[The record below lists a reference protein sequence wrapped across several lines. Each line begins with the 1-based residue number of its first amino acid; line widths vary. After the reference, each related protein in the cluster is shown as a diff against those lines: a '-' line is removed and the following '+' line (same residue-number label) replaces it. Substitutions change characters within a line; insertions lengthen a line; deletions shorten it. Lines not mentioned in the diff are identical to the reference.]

1 MPNALIFSPNFDGHR
16 QVYVFVLTHVLKEL
30 GFKIHIAGDTKRIIS
45 NSFYID
51 RLKEIPG
58 MNIIDTSKC
67 VEGGINIT
75 PAELLELQNGCNSD
89 LTIFA
94 EADHHIS
101 LFVSQISKNKNRFRG
116 RLNGIFLRPF
126 YYYYQTDLFDKLK
139 YLKHL
144 PAKWRNDD
152 RLFHEFF
159 LSRFALL
166 DNALSID
173 ENFVSHHKYFKWLP
187 DVFQQFADLII
198 QDDRSEQRVW
208 IDKLNDFKEK
218 NKGRFFFL
226 YFGTAQFRRGYD
238 LLLKMAEKSGDCFI
252 HCGLRDSSEKYD
264 YNINELRSSLGK
276 AGRLFETDQYIADPV
291 SIEYFFKSVS
301 HLILP
306 YRNFF
311 GSSGVMLQALSLG
324 IPVLA
329 PENGI
334 MGYRIKKYKLGST
347 YNDKIPESLNTQ
359 LGYFKELDP
368 RSFENSIKIYMKFQ
382 TPEQLKKV
390 LNNIFNGTGDPIK
403 QP

>member
-1 MPNALIFSPNFDGHR
+1 LI
-16 QVYVFVLTHVLKEL
+16 
-30 GFKIHIAGDTKRIIS
+30 
-45 NSFYID
+45 
-51 RLKEIPG
+51 
-58 MNIIDTSKC
+58 
-67 VEGGINIT
+67 
-75 PAELLELQNGCNSD
+75 
-89 LTIFA
+89 
-94 EADHHIS
+94 
-101 LFVSQISKNKNRFRG
+101 SQITKNKTKFKG
-116 RLNGIFLRPF
+116 RLIGIFLRPF
-126 YYYYQTDLFDKLK
+126 YYYNRISLIDKIK

-144 PAKWRNDD
+144 PSKWRNDD

-159 LSRFALL
+159 LKRHSLL
-166 DNALSID
+166 DVALSID

-187 DVFQQFADLII
+187 DVFQQYADLII

-238 LLLKMAEKSGDCFI
+238 LLLKMAEKNGDCFI
-252 HCGLRDSSEKYD
+252 HCGLRDSKEKYD
-264 YNINELRSSLGK
+264 YNINDLRSSLGR

-291 SIEYFFKSVS
+291 CIEHFFKSAS

-334 MGYRIKKYKLGST
+334 MGYRINKYKLGIT
-347 YNDKIPESLNTQ
+347 YDENDAESFISQ
-359 LGYFKELDP
+359 FRYFKQLNP
-368 RSFENSIKIYMKFQ
+368 KLFEKTIKDYMGYQ
-382 TPEQLKKV
+382 TPEQLRRV
-390 LNNIFNGTGDPIK
+390 LINIFSGSEDPIK